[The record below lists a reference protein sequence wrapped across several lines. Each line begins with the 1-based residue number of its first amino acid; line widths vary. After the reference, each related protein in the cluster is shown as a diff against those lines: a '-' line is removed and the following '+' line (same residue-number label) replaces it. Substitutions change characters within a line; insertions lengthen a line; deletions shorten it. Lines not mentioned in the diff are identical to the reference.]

1 MQGDRGL
8 LARVPGV
15 ESIRNFRTL
24 GGQTTVDGQKVRT
37 GLVFRSAHLAEAS
50 DADLDSLIDL
60 GIRTVFDFRNR
71 GDLAAEGPN
80 RLPDGVEQVSLPM
93 ADSANPSGLRENFS
107 AFSADELEERFG
119 NGKAFQWM
127 KEASARLV
135 SDPVRS
141 SQFGEF
147 VRGVL
152 APGAAPLLFNCSAGK
167 DRTGWAASLLLL
179 AVGVP
184 EQQVV
189 DHYLETNQH
198 VIPGRYGELMMPL
211 AVVHED
217 YFAEQMRVLAG
228 TWGSFDQYWA
238 DGLGLDGGHRQALRE
253 LLLD

>member
-1 MQGDRGL
+1 MK
-8 LARVPGV
+8 
-15 ESIRNFRTL
+15 SIRNFRSL
-24 GGQTTVDGQKVRT
+24 GGQTTVDGRRVRT
-37 GLVFRSAHLAEAS
+37 GVVYRSAHLAEAS
-50 DADLDSLIDL
+50 DPDLESLSAL
-60 GIRTVFDFRNR
+60 GIRTVFDFRNP
-71 GDLAAEGPN
+71 GDLTAEGPN
-80 RLPDGVEQVSLPM
+80 RLPDGVEQIALPM
-93 ADSANPSGLRENFS
+93 ADPANRSGLRENFS
-107 AFSADELEERFG
+107 ALSAEELEERFG

-127 KEASARLV
+127 KEASARSV

-152 APGAAPLLFNCSAGK
+152 APGAAPLLCNCSAGK

-184 EQQVV
+184 EPQVV

-198 VIPGRYGELMMPL
+198 VVPGRYGELMMPL
-211 AVVHED
+211 AIVHED
-217 YFAEQMRVLAG
+217 YFAEQMRVLAD

-238 DGLGLDGGHRQALRE
+238 DALGLDDGHRQALRE